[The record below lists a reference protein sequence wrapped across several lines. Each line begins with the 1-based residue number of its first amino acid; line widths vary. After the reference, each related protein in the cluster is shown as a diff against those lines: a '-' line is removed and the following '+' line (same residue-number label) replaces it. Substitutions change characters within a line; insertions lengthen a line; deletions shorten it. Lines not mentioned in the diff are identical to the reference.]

1 MSVHTPSG
9 PADGTETAPQLR
21 PPGDGALFLIAIVAF
36 AAVVAW
42 GAAITLA
49 VMRLLGHTDLAFA
62 VLLVGAAVTL
72 TLSAVHLRLDLSR
85 RRRLGKALD
94 HIAGCFAAA
103 QAEQVEHLAAVA
115 ARVEQISAAGME
127 RTRANVDHLSVLAA
141 AQTTLADEMVHL
153 REAVEKLVAHEGLT
167 PGVVESDDAASRAAA
182 SQVFEMGR
190 RIGLRQAARADAVE
204 AAPPGS

>member
-21 PPGDGALFLIAIVAF
+21 PPGDGALFLIAVVAF

-49 VMRLLGHTDLAFA
+49 VARLFGHTDLAFA

-94 HIAGCFAAA
+94 HIASCFAAA
-103 QAEQVEHLAAVA
+103 QAEQVEHLGAL
-115 ARVEQISAAGME
+115 AREVEALTVKLDWNAWAAGLPGDGAS
-127 RTRANVDHLSVLAA
+127 TPVTHLHPRHRGDGA
-141 AQTTLADEMVHL
+141 
-153 REAVEKLVAHEGLT
+153 
-167 PGVVESDDAASRAAA
+167 
-182 SQVFEMGR
+182 
-190 RIGLRQAARADAVE
+190 
-204 AAPPGS
+204 